1 MSLSPDSRVGEIAA
15 RHPLATR
22 VFARHGIDFCC
33 SGGVALADACAK
45 REIDPAG
52 VLQEIEREIT
62 SPGADLATRNWQEAP
77 LGDLVVHIVERY
89 HDPLREELPRLEAMA
104 RKVFRVHGDKDPE
117 RLGALLE
124 FPPAE
129 ERARRASARGG
140 GIPLPLPPPRRCGPA
155 FAGRVVRRRPHP
167 CRSGAPSDSG
177 VDGRLPRPRGGVQHL
192 ERPLARSRGARDG
205 SPRAHPSRE
214 QRPVPARRSSLTR
227 TKRPASVGRRAAC
240 RLAAT
245 RPRLS
250 PWIC

>member
-1 MSLSPDSRVGEIAA
+1 MSLSPESRVGEIAA

-33 SGGVALADACAK
+33 GGGVALADACAK

-104 RKVFRVHGDKDPE
+104 RRVFRVHGDKDPE

-124 FPPAE
+124 SFLRLKSELDEHLHEEEESLFPSLLLAAAGQPSQVASFVDDHTRVGQELHRIRELTDDFRVPAE
-129 ERARRASARGG
+129 ACNTWNALWHGLAALETDLHEH
-140 GIPLPLPPPRRCGPA
+140 I
-155 FAGRVVRRRPHP
+155 
-167 CRSGAPSDSG
+167 
-177 VDGRLPRPRGGVQHL
+177 HL
-192 ERPLARSRGARDG
+192 ENNVLF
-205 SPRAHPSRE
+205 PRA
-214 QRPVPARRSSLTR
+214 
-227 TKRPASVGRRAAC
+227 AA
-240 RLAAT
+240 A
-245 RPRLS
+245 
-250 PWIC
+250 